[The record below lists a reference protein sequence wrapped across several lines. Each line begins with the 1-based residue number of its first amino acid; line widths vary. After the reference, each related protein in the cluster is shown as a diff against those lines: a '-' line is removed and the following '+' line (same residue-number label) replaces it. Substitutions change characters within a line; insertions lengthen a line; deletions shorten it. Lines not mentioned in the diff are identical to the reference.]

1 MKVLRRVLVS
11 HFYGVLL
18 GGLSGL
24 SKTKIFDV
32 LVITSLMVNYFSTGF
47 NEETV
52 YYSLGG
58 GARCLLR
65 RRRQGAIQ
73 LDVRKPH
80 SPMYRKLGQLPVRRY
95 STPSSD
101 MSLLVHA
108 QRIPNSGV
116 LVPAMFVC
124 LARSVATCH
133 KSARPEPLIHESRTR
148 AQPFF

>member
-52 YYSLGG
+52 YYSPGGGG
-58 GARCLLR
+58 GAHDVSTE
-65 RRRQGAIQ
+65 GAVKEQ
-73 LDVRKPH
+73 FN
-80 SPMYRKLGQLPVRRY
+80 
-95 STPSSD
+95 STSES
-101 MSLLVHA
+101 H
-108 QRIPNSGV
+108 IPQCIEN
-116 LVPAMFVC
+116 
-124 LARSVATCH
+124 
-133 KSARPEPLIHESRTR
+133 
-148 AQPFF
+148 